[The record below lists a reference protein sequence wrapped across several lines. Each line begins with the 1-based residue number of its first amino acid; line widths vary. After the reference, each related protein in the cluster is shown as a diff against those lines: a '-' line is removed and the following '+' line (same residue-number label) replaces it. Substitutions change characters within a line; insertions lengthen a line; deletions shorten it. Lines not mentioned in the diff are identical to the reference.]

1 MIFFITFMKKLT
13 MPVSKSA
20 YRRYK
25 IIDSILR
32 NTRDY
37 YPTIEEIKTAIEKKL
52 KQEFSLDTLE
62 KDFRNMKFP
71 EPEGFDAPIA
81 YCRKNKGYHY
91 TDSNFSIN
99 GVRLTD
105 LDIESIKG
113 SIELLQNIGG
123 SRVSI
128 RFKQAI
134 DKILTTFQ
142 EEFPEN
148 DTNRKLIQTD
158 YVKGSRGFKNF
169 DVLFSACKDK
179 TPLSFVH
186 YSFQKREYKAVI
198 VHPIL
203 LKEFDNRWYLIG
215 FSEYHNCLRTF
226 GFDRIYEP
234 IALKRKYTTTT
245 QTDIDLYCNDIY
257 GVYPYENQSKQRVVF
272 RTTPII
278 TNYFESYPIHESQK
292 AKKNQYGFCDFSI
305 ELVPSIELVRELR
318 SYGKEIKVI
327 SPEWLAKEVKS
338 N

>member
-1 MIFFITFMKKLT
+1 

-20 YRRYK
+20 YSRYK
-25 IIDSILR
+25 IIDSLIR
-32 NTRDY
+32 STIKP
-37 YPTIEEIKTAIEKKL
+37 YPSMIDIQEACLDKLDFFPPVVTIE
-52 KQEFSLDTLE
+52 
-62 KDFRNMKFP
+62 KDIRNMKFP

-128 RFKQAI
+128 QFKQAI

-215 FSEYHNCLRTF
+215 FSEYHNSLRTF

-257 GVYPYENQSKQRVVF
+257 GVFPYENQSKQSVVF

>member
-1 MIFFITFMKKLT
+1 MTL
-13 MPVSKSA
+13 SKSA

-25 IIDSILR
+25 IIDSLIR
-32 NTRDY
+32 STIKP
-37 YPTIEEIKTAIEKKL
+37 YPSMIDIQEACLNKLDFFPPVVTIE
-52 KQEFSLDTLE
+52 
-62 KDFRNMKFP
+62 KDIRNMK
-71 EPEGFDAPIA
+71 EPKPDGFDAPIK
-81 YCRKNKGYHY
+81 YCRQNRGYYY
-91 TDSNFSIN
+91 TNPNFSIN
-99 GVRLTD
+99 SVGLTD
-105 LDIESIKG
+105 LDIESIKE

-158 YVKGSRGFKNF
+158 YVNGSRGFKNF
-169 DVLFSACKDK
+169 DLLFSACKDK
-179 TPLSFVH
+179 TPISFVH

-215 FSEYHNCLRTF
+215 FSEYHNSLRTF

-234 IALKRKYTTTT
+234 IQVKVKYKV
-245 QTDIDLYCNDIY
+245 QDAHLIESYCNDIY
-257 GVYPYENQSKQRVVF
+257 GVYPFENQPKQKVVF
-272 RTTPII
+272 RTTPLI
-278 TNYFESYPIHESQK
+278 TNYFESYPIHESQQ
-292 AKKNQYGFCDFSI
+292 AKKYEYGHCEFTIDVI
-305 ELVPSIELVRELR
+305 PSVELVRELR
-318 SYGKEIKVI
+318 SYGRELRVL
-327 SPEWLAKEVKS
+327 SPEWLSKEVKY